1 MRAKNG
7 LSRFLLVAL
16 TGAALSGCGG
26 GGEGPYI
33 TRVEADRQVDLSGYW
48 NDTDSRLVSEEMI
61 RDLLSRP
68 WADEFRTASGGKP
81 ALVVGRVLNKT
92 MEHIPTETFI
102 KDLEREII
110 NAGEIKVVASA
121 SQRDSLGGEKLYQS
135 KNASLETQ
143 KAMGKELGADFL
155 LLGQINAIEDRAG
168 GTIMKYYQVE
178 LELINIESGE
188 KVWIGQKKI
197 KKVLE
202 RDQWS

>member
-1 MRAKNG
+1 MSANRG
-7 LSRFLLVAL
+7 LLNVWLVTLGFVAL
-16 TGAALSGCGG
+16 GGCGG

-33 TRVEADRQVDLSGYW
+33 TRVEADRAVDLSGYW

-61 RDLLSRP
+61 RDLMARP
-68 WADEFRTASGGKP
+68 WTDEFRTATGNKP
-81 ALVVGRVLNKT
+81 SLVVGRVLNKT

-110 NAGEIKVVASA
+110 NAGEIKVVASS
-121 SQRDSLGGEKLYQS
+121 SQRDSLGNEKLYQS